1 MENPTGRV
9 VSLVDKR
16 SGARAV
22 VEVDAAS
29 ACPRCAAGKGCGAGL
44 LQPGGRRQIEV
55 LIPDGI
61 HPRVNDRVEVSLA
74 PGNLLQA
81 AVTVYGFP
89 LTGGLA
95 GAAFAYALVLGDSAA
110 AVAALLGVG
119 AGIAASRWRLR
130 QGPCLGSLTPTIAR
144 LC

>member
-1 MENPTGRV
+1 MDNPTGRV

-16 SGARAV
+16 RGARAV
-22 VEVDAAS
+22 VEVDVAA

-55 LIPDGI
+55 MVPDGV

-74 PGNLLQA
+74 PRNLLQA

-95 GAAFAYALVLGDSAA
+95 GAAFAYALVLGDTAA
-110 AVAALLGVG
+110 AVAALLGVA
-119 AGIAASRWRLR
+119 AGFAAGRWRLR
-130 QGPCLGSLTPTIAR
+130 QGACLGRFTPTIER